1 MNTSP
6 SQTDDQVD
14 SLIQA
19 LRAVHKALIEVESR
33 TIAPDESPLALLELT
48 ATDPRFAWLRPLSR
62 LITDVVDLRHT
73 NREPITPSVLRDLR
87 ASVEELLPGTEVDDR
102 FCQRYRVLIQ
112 ESPDVAIAHGALRR
126 ALNQL
131 PEPALRRR

>member
-1 MNTSP
+1 M
-6 SQTDDQVD
+6 
-14 SLIQA
+14 
-19 LRAVHKALIEVESR
+19 
-33 TIAPDESPLALLELT
+33 
-48 ATDPRFAWLRPLSR
+48 RPLSR

-73 NREPITPSVLRDLR
+73 HREPITPSVLRDLR

-102 FCQRYRVLIQ
+102 FWQRYRVLIQ

-131 PEPALRRR
+131 PEPALRRS